1 MKIIRHLLTIMF
13 VCGFIFLSS
22 AQAEHHA
29 HSGFIDNY
37 PELQLDKEGGDAMIY
52 HKPGMGL
59 GGYQKVMIDPIEIWY
74 AEDSKYKGISPD
86 DLKVIT
92 DALYKSLLAQLE
104 PDYPIVSRSGEG
116 VLRIRLAITNVHA
129 EKKKRGLLGYTPI
142 GLLVGGVKSLAGVAK
157 NIKLDDATIEAEL
170 LDAQSSERMSVL
182 IDKLS
187 VETAGEKD
195 TDTSWEDIEAS
206 LDFYA
211 KRLRSRLDAAHTK

>member
-1 MKIIRHLLTIMF
+1 MLA
-13 VCGFIFLSS
+13 CGSVFLSS

-52 HKPGMGL
+52 RKPGTEL
-59 GGYQKVMIDPIEIWY
+59 GSYQKVMIDPIEIWY

-92 DALYKSLLAQLE
+92 DALYKKLLAQLE
-104 PDYPIVSRSGEG
+104 PDYPVVSRSGEG

-129 EKKKRGLLGYTPI
+129 EKKKRGLFGYTPV
-142 GLLVGGVKSLAGVAK
+142 GLLVGGVESLAGVAK

-170 LDAQSSERMSVL
+170 LDAQSSEQMSVL

-187 VETAGEKD
+187 VETAGKEKD